1 MSGAAVVF
9 TIAFLIPL
17 GVTLG
22 FPAFPPGE
30 ILYNLLGSPEI
41 ALSIGGISGSTIIN
55 GIING
60 LFWGAIAVGIYLLAH
75 RASEPETL
83 PPMPAP
89 PHIPSP
95 VPAPVPQASTTT
107 VRRQHT
113 HALRVR
119 KTFVPLDQDI
129 EAIEG
134 IGPTYGTRLRNVGVK
149 TVKDLLR
156 TGASRSGRRYL
167 ANKIDVAPATLLK
180 WVYRADFFRIKGI
193 GKQYSSLLESA
204 GVNTVADLAMRDP
217 ESLCERLRM
226 INRRKNLVRRTP
238 PSKMIAAWVRSA
250 KYLKRIVM

>member
-22 FPAFPPGE
+22 FPALPPGE
-30 ILYNLLGSPEI
+30 ILYNLLGAPEI
-41 ALSIGGISGSTIIN
+41 ALSIGGISGSTILN
-55 GIING
+55 GVING
-60 LFWGAIAVGIYLLAH
+60 LFWGAIVVGIYLLAR

-95 VPAPVPQASTTT
+95 VPRASTAT
-107 VRRQHT
+107 VRRQ
-113 HALRVR
+113 RPKIRER

-129 EAIEG
+129 EVIEG

-156 TGASRSGRRYL
+156 AGASRSGRRYL
-167 ANKIDVAPATLLK
+167 ANRIDVAPATLLK

-204 GVNTVADLAMRDP
+204 GVNTVTDLAMRDP
-217 ESLCERLRM
+217 ERLCERLRM

-250 KYLKRIVM
+250 KYLKRIVV

>member
-30 ILYNLLGSPEI
+30 ILYNFLGAPEI
-41 ALSIGGISGSTIIN
+41 IMAIGGISGSTIIS

-60 LFWGAIAVGIYLLAH
+60 LFWGAIILWIYFLTR

-95 VPAPVPQASTTT
+95 VPEPVPRGSAAT
-107 VRRQHT
+107 VRRQ
-113 HALRVR
+113 LPKVRER

-129 EAIEG
+129 KTIEG
-134 IGPTYGTRLRNVGVK
+134 IGHTYGTRLRNVGVK

-156 TGASRSGRRYL
+156 AGASRSGRRYL
-167 ANKIDVAPATLLK
+167 AAKIDVAPATLLK

-204 GVNTVADLAMRDP
+204 GVNTVADLALRDP

-238 PSKMIAAWVRSA
+238 PSKMIAEWVRNA
-250 KYLKRIVM
+250 KYLKRIVI

>member
-9 TIAFLIPL
+9 TIAFIIPL

-30 ILYNLLGSPEI
+30 IIYNFLGAPEI
-41 ALSIGGISGSTIIN
+41 TMAIGGISGSTIIN

-60 LFWGAIAVGIYLLAH
+60 LFWGAIIVGLYFLTR

-83 PPMPAP
+83 PPMPTP

-95 VPAPVPQASTTT
+95 VPAPMPRESTTT
-107 VRRQHT
+107 VRRQ
-113 HALRVR
+113 RPKIRER

-129 EAIEG
+129 ETIEG
-134 IGPTYGTRLRNVGVK
+134 IGHTYGTRLRNVGVK

-156 TGASRSGRRYL
+156 IGASGSGRRYL
-167 ANKIDVAPATLLK
+167 AAKIDVAPATLLK

-204 GVNTVADLAMRDP
+204 GVNTVADLALRDP

-238 PSKMIAAWVRSA
+238 PSKMIAEWVRSA
-250 KYLKRIVM
+250 KYLKRIVV

>member
-1 MSGAAVVF
+1 MSGAAAVF

-22 FPAFPPGE
+22 FPALPPGK
-30 ILYNLLGSPEI
+30 IFYSFLGAPEI
-41 ALSIGGISGSTIIN
+41 TLTVGGISGSTIIN

-60 LFWGAIAVGIYLLAH
+60 LFWGAIIAGIYILSR

-89 PHIPSP
+89 PCIPSP
-95 VPAPVPQASTTT
+95 VPAPMPRESTGTI
-107 VRRQHT
+107 RRQ
-113 HALRVR
+113 RPKVRER
-119 KTFVPLDQDI
+119 KTFVPIDQGI
-129 EAIEG
+129 ETIEG
-134 IGPTYGTRLRNVGVK
+134 IGHTYGTRFRNVGVK

-180 WVYRADFFRIKGI
+180 WVYRADFLRIKGI

-204 GVNTVADLAMRDP
+204 GVNTVADLAIRNP
-217 ESLCERLRM
+217 ERLCERLRM

-238 PSKMIAAWVRSA
+238 PSKMIAEWVKSA
-250 KYLKRIVM
+250 KYLKRIVV

>member
-9 TIAFLIPL
+9 TIAFIIPL

-30 ILYNLLGSPEI
+30 IIYNFLGAPEI
-41 ALSIGGISGSTIIN
+41 FMSIGGISGSTIIN

-60 LFWGAIAVGIYLLAH
+60 LFWGAIIVGLYLLIR

-83 PPMPAP
+83 PPMPTP

-95 VPAPVPQASTTT
+95 VPAPMPRESTMT
-107 VRRQHT
+107 VRSSRPKI
-113 HALRVR
+113 RER
-119 KTFVPLDQDI
+119 KKFVPLDQDI
-129 EAIEG
+129 ETIEG
-134 IGPTYGTRLRNVGVK
+134 IGHTYGTRLRNVGVK

-156 TGASRSGRRYL
+156 AGASRSGRRYL
-167 ANKIDVAPATLLK
+167 AAKIDVAPATLLK

-204 GVNTVADLAMRDP
+204 GVNTVADLALRDP

-238 PSKMIAAWVRSA
+238 PSKMIAEWVRSA
-250 KYLKRIVM
+250 KYLKRIVV